1 MPVRPKHEHRIAS
14 KGRDRNE
21 RKVEW
26 QRSKNNLIGI
36 LVAII
41 VIAFAFDLG
50 GVATS
55 VAQFIFRG

>member
-1 MPVRPKHEHRIAS
+1 MPIRPRHENRNTATR
-14 KGRDRNE
+14 RDRNE
-21 RKVEW
+21 RKIEW
-26 QRSKNNLIGI
+26 QRTRNNLIGI

-55 VAQFIFRG
+55 VAQLLFHG